1 MEDAELVLRFFALRN
16 MEYFRGGIANFL
28 DLYMIKS
35 MEFSDE
41 DIESLR
47 EIFLETI
54 ELASKLYEENLF
66 KPFYAKKPISYK
78 AYYDAMMVSLS
89 RYLSNPE
96 LLISKKSQ
104 VIGETKKLCKDER
117 YSGLFTGEGK
127 NAKTDI
133 QQRIK
138 VFENMLLKVIRD

>member
-1 MEDAELVLRFFALRN
+1 M
-16 MEYFRGGIANFL
+16 G
-28 DLYMIKS
+28 
-35 MEFSDE
+35 FSDE

-54 ELASKLYEENLF
+54 ELASQLYEENLF
-66 KPFYAKKPISYK
+66 KPFYAKKRISYK

-104 VIGETKKLCKDER
+104 VIEETKKLCKDQR

-127 NAKTDI
+127 NTKT
-133 QQRIK
+133 RR
-138 VFENMLLKVIRD
+138 EGELA